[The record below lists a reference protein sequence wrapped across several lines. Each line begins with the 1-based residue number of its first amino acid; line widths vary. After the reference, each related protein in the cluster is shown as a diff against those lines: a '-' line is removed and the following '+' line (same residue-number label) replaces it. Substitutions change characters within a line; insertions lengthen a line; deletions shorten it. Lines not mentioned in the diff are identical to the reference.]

1 MGQHKFKLSEN
12 FINKYKRKKPPF
24 GFNGLGELVY
34 MRTYSRI
41 KEDGKN
47 ERWWE
52 TVQRVV
58 EGTYSMQMNHI
69 ESHQLGWNPWQAQKS
84 AQDMYERIFNMKFLP
99 PGRGLWAMGTPIT
112 EEKGL
117 YAALNNCAFVSTKTI
132 KEDYSKPFCFLMDA
146 SMLGVGVGFDTKGAG
161 QILIKGI
168 DEERETTYE
177 IPDTREGWVESLRL
191 LLESYFH
198 GQPKVKFDY
207 SKIRKAGVPI
217 KGFGGVSSGPEPL
230 EEVHEDI
237 RKVLEGNA
245 GNPITITTIV
255 DIMNLIGK
263 CVVAGNVR
271 RTAEIVFGDPN
282 SEEYLDLKN
291 YKVNPHRDQYGWTSN
306 NSVFAELG
314 MDYTEIAKRIVDN
327 GEPGL
332 AWLDNMRHYS
342 RMKNGGDNKDHR
354 VMGGNPCLEQSLESY
369 ELCCLV
375 ETFPDNHDD
384 FEDYARTLKYA
395 YLYAKTVTLGR
406 THWSDTNRVM
416 LRNRRIGCSV
426 SGVAQFITHRGLNEL
441 KEWLNDGYDVIQEWD
456 DVYSDW
462 FAIPKSIKTTSVKPS
477 GTVSLLA
484 GSTPGLHYPES
495 RFYIRRIRLSV
506 NSELVEPLTKAG
518 YKIEPAFGSEDSTLV
533 VEIPVDVGE
542 GIRTAADLSIWE
554 QFSLAAF
561 LQRHWA
567 DNQVSCTVT
576 FNPETE
582 GDEIPNVLNYFQY
595 HLKGISLLPRHDW
608 GAYPQMPY
616 EAIDEKEYNKQIKK
630 LGKLSFGVI
639 KAEEANI
646 EKFCDGDFC
655 DVEEITP
662 TAGDND
668 DQEYTNG

>member
-1 MGQHKFKLSEN
+1 VKFKLSEN
-12 FINKYKRKKPPF
+12 FVLKYKNKKAPF

-41 KEDGKN
+41 KENGKN

-58 EGTYSMQMNHI
+58 EGTYTMQMNWI

-84 AQDMYERIFNMKFLP
+84 AQEMYDRIFNMKFLP

-112 EEKGL
+112 EEKNL
-117 YAALNNCAFVSTKTI
+117 YAALNNCAFVSTETI

-161 QILIKGI
+161 KILIKGS
-168 DEERETTYE
+168 DKSRETTYQ

-198 GQPKVKFDY
+198 STPDVKFDY
-207 SKIRKAGVPI
+207 TLIRPEGAPI
-217 KGFGGVSSGPEPL
+217 KGFGGLSSGHEPL
-230 EEVHEDI
+230 EEVHNEI
-237 RKVLEGNA
+237 RNVLDKNSGE
-245 GNPITITTIV
+245 PITITTIV

-306 NSVFAELG
+306 NSIFAELG
-314 MDYTEIAKRIVDN
+314 MDYTEVAKRIVDN

-332 AWLDNMRHYS
+332 AWLDNMRKYS
-342 RMKNGGDNKDHR
+342 RMKNGGDDKDHR

-375 ETFPDNHDD
+375 ETFPDNHTDL
-384 FEDYARTLKYA
+384 EDYKRTLKYA

-426 SGVAQFITHRGLNEL
+426 SGVAQFITNRGLDEL
-441 KEWLNDGYDVIQEWD
+441 RHWLENGYNTIQQWD

-484 GSTPGLHYPES
+484 GATPGLHYPES
-495 RFYIRRIRLSV
+495 RFYIRRIRLSI
-506 NSELVEPLTKAG
+506 NSDLVSPLKKAG

-542 GIRTAADLSIWE
+542 GIRTAKELSIWE

-576 FNPETE
+576 FDPEKE
-582 GDEIPNVLNYFQY
+582 GDEIVNVLNYYQY

-616 EAIDEKEYNKQIKK
+616 EAIDEKEYTKQIKK

-639 KAEEANI
+639 KNEEA
-646 EKFCDGDFC
+646 ELDKFCNNDSCELPG
-655 DVEEITP
+655 EIL
-662 TAGDND
+662 
-668 DQEYTNG
+668 EK